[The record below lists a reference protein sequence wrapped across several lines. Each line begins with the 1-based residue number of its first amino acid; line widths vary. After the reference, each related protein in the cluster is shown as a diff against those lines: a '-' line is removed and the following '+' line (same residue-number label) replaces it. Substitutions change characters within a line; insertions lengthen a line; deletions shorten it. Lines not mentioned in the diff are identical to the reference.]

1 MDSQTTEKTTTT
13 MTSSTPPA
21 RDPPS
26 GLMSGGEVP
35 VALDVSRVDAEQ
47 GRTPGDDTPK
57 MLANDDEVLAV
68 GKWRR
73 WIILFTVCWLP
84 IPMTFATSSVLAV
97 TPEIAKDLGVDET
110 AIHIANAGVFVA
122 MAMSP
127 LIWNPVSRLMGRRKG
142 YLLAVCL
149 LCLCS
154 VGSALAPNLAAFTA
168 IWVIG
173 GTTGVVFLVSGQTIL
188 SDIFEPVGHLPTER
202 DGSSTDDTKDNSR
215 YSCRLLS
222 GNLRQR
228 QHNR

>member
-1 MDSQTTEKTTTT
+1 MDAQHTEKPTTTGQ
-13 MTSSTPPA
+13 TPLPA
-21 RDPPS
+21 AQLPAS

-35 VALDVSRVDAEQ
+35 VVQPVQDASDAEQ
-47 GRTPGDDTPK
+47 GRSPDGAPK
-57 MLANDDEVLAV
+57 LLANDDEVLAV
-68 GKWRR
+68 GKWKR

-97 TPEIAKDLGVDET
+97 TPEIAKDLKVDET
-110 AIHIANAGVFVA
+110 AIHVANAGVFVA

-142 YLLAVCL
+142 YLLAACL

-154 VGSALAPNLAAFTA
+154 IGSALAPNLAAFTA

-188 SDIFEPVGHLPTER
+188 SDIFEPV
-202 DGSSTDDTKDNSR
+202 S
-215 YSCRLLS
+215 LL
-222 GNLRQR
+222 REEVT
-228 QHNR
+228 